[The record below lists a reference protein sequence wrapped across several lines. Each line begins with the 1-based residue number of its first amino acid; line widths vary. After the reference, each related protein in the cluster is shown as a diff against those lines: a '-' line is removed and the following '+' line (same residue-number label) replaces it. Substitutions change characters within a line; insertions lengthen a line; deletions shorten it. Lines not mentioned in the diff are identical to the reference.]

1 MTTLLIAGPSR
12 GVAKRV
18 TLMRWTPCTEKVGGA
33 KKGETADWANGG
45 SLSFN
50 YEYLTYPEAFFFG
63 FPPVPFVR
71 FYAHRFC
78 PEHFIFSLI
87 ISFAIFLSNY
97 EYTYLYFSYSL
108 FLTRSLFLFSLY
120 CVHSAK
126 TIPHSFQVV
135 LHPLNVHGENT
146 TWLNPCLAW
155 PSLTC

>member
-1 MTTLLIAGPSR
+1 MRRKAKQLIGPTEEVSALIMNTLR
-12 GVAKRV
+12 TQKR
-18 TLMRWTPCTEKVGGA
+18 
-33 KKGETADWANGG
+33 
-45 SLSFN
+45 
-50 YEYLTYPEAFFFG
+50 FFFG